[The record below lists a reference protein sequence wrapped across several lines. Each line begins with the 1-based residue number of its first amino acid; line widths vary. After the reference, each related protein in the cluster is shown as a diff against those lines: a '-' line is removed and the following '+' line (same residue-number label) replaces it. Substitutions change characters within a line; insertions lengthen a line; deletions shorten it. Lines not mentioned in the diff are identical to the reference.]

1 MLVTTLLMAAAYIVI
16 LRALDM
22 NEKEPLWSLG
32 LVFVLGVGAAYGL
45 QLVPSTTLELT
56 VLPAALVEELARLC
70 AIFLGMLVIVMV
82 GAKTGRSELNGIV
95 DGLVYGASGGLGLAT
110 GRVLFDELLHKPV
123 VEGVAVIDDRWAG
136 LGRVALLGVADAV
149 FGALL
154 GAGLAA
160 LLLEGKPLLRAVS
173 PLLGF
178 ASAAAAHAGYL
189 VLARGNPLA
198 GSSAAARAWLAMLL
212 PVAVVV
218 GVGIVGL
225 RRESRAI
232 AEELASEDCVSP
244 RDLELLRRPFARKMF
259 YAKLVLKAQL
269 GLYGT
274 LGRLHDRQVQ
284 LALAKRRGAAA
295 EANVLRAAVQEIRGK
310 LVAAPAAERS
320 AS

>member
-1 MLVTTLLMAAAYIVI
+1 MLVTTLLMAVAYIVV

-32 LVFVLGVGAAYGL
+32 LVFLLGVGAALGL
-45 QLVPSTTLELT
+45 EKLVPSTTLELT
-56 VLPAALVEELARLC
+56 ILPAALIEEMARLM

-82 GAKTGRSELNGIV
+82 GARSGRSELNGIV

-110 GRVLFDELLHKPV
+110 GRVLFDELLDKPV
-123 VEGVAVIDDRWAG
+123 FEGVAAIDDRWAG
-136 LGRVALLGVADAV
+136 LGRVALTGVADAV

-160 LLLEGKPLLRAVS
+160 LLLEGKPLLRALS
-173 PLLGF
+173 PALGF
-178 ASAAAAHAGYL
+178 VAAVAAHTGYL
-189 VLARGNPLA
+189 LLARGNPL
-198 GSSAAARAWLAMLL
+198 GGSAAARSWLAMLL
-212 PVAVVV
+212 PLALVASV
-218 GVGIVGL
+218 GVVGL

-232 AEELASEDCVSP
+232 AEELAGEDGVSP
-244 RDLELLRRPFARKMF
+244 RDLELLRHPFARKLF

-269 GLYGT
+269 GLYGK

-295 EANVLRAAVQEIRGK
+295 EAQVLRESIGELRAQLAVPAPGSAA
-310 LVAAPAAERS
+310 S
-320 AS
+320 